1 MVLED
6 PGWPAVAVVQGT
18 PWLIGLSLL
27 TPGWVNIGQPTAASS
42 GSVNSAGQYRL
53 YVRVRHY
60 TDFISTTVEVRA
72 SLRSPVQC
80 AALRR
85 SRGCRCRPLVLP
97 CRLRA
102 ACPNHAASE
111 PKWSRNRDHSRAGT
125 LLSLLQSEGSG
136 GGHTAKLGRLP
147 GKLLPLR
154 RSASA
159 IPPSQRA

>member
-1 MVLED
+1 M
-6 PGWPAVAVVQGT
+6 AVVQGT

-60 TDFISTTVEVRA
+60 TDFIRTTVEVRA
-72 SLRSPVQC
+72 SLRSPVQRFDGTVDAAAGRSCYRIAC
-80 AALRR
+80 APLARITQLP
-85 SRGCRCRPLVLP
+85 SQSGRGTGTIAERAPCLV
-97 CRLRA
+97 
-102 ACPNHAASE
+102 
-111 PKWSRNRDHSRAGT
+111 
-125 LLSLLQSEGSG
+125 SG
-136 GGHTAKLGRLP
+136 GGHTAKLGKLP